1 MCIYIYIYVFIAKK
15 TISIY
20 LILFQVLRLYIYI
33 SGAGDGHHQPE
44 LRGPS
49 RSSCFRICTIQQ
61 RQSPGGLMS
70 GLESHLSHLVHAVYK
85 GRIFETCHPAGCTQA
100 LEMLDRRDERK
111 GDQVCRRLIFCLMK
125 MLHRT
130 RNGKERH

>member
-1 MCIYIYIYVFIAKK
+1 MATTSRNFVD
-15 TISIY
+15 
-20 LILFQVLRLYIYI
+20 QVAARASASARY
-33 SGAGDGHHQPE
+33 S
-44 LRGPS
+44 RGKVLAVSSLTS
-49 RSSCFRICTIQQ
+49 RSCCLQ
-61 RQSPGGLMS
+61 
-70 GLESHLSHLVHAVYK
+70 

>member
-1 MCIYIYIYVFIAKK
+1 MYIYIYVFIAKK

-20 LILFQVLRLYIYI
+20 LILFQVLRLYIYFRSRRWPPPAGTSWTKSQLVLPHLHDTAEAKSWRSHVR
-33 SGAGDGHHQPE
+33 SGVSS
-44 LRGPS
+44 LTS
-49 RSSCFRICTIQQ
+49 RSCCLQ
-61 RQSPGGLMS
+61 
-70 GLESHLSHLVHAVYK
+70 